1 MVEEHRQDGKVVSTD
16 VNGITFEYPDPS
28 LQDTSGLDGQDQQP
42 VHQDSN
48 VVEANGITQNI
59 LQSDI
64 DNDLAGQ
71 QRKQIMRRQE
81 VLDGGT
87 NSNTKMK
94 RAGKSLLLKLRIDG
108 VKLATIQPRLNSTQG
123 ISNLKATTT
132 LKLVPPKEIL
142 HSDVLDGFKTIGG
155 TIKPPPKRRLT
166 REERD
171 EEFSTRKKPRKA
183 SEPKSKATRASLPT
197 NLNNQPKS
205 YAEESSDSDT
215 EEPSGFRSV
224 NGTRKSRGLPAY
236 LARRSLGDHDQPL
249 EQLPSEPKKRTSRT
263 KVSFANKESEPEPP
277 VEDMEV
283 EQQPINS
290 HVPAQDAAIAALKAM
305 PSSFTADTQDDVLSI
320 SSSEDAEA
328 EAEVI
333 DDYPPEPLPKS
344 RSDVDLSKV
353 GPGQAD
359 APKPA
364 VDEAVLRA
372 EENRKA
378 KLRALAWADGDGEI
392 SDDMIDDAY

>member
-1 MVEEHRQDGKVVSTD
+1 
-16 VNGITFEYPDPS
+16 
-28 LQDTSGLDGQDQQP
+28 
-42 VHQDSN
+42 
-48 VVEANGITQNI
+48 
-59 LQSDI
+59 
-64 DNDLAGQ
+64 
-71 QRKQIMRRQE
+71 
-81 VLDGGT
+81 
-87 NSNTKMK
+87 
-94 RAGKSLLLKLRIDG
+94 
-108 VKLATIQPRLNSTQG
+108 
-123 ISNLKATTT
+123 
-132 LKLVPPKEIL
+132 
-142 HSDVLDGFKTIGG
+142 
-155 TIKPPPKRRLT
+155 
-166 REERD
+166 
-171 EEFSTRKKPRKA
+171 
-183 SEPKSKATRASLPT
+183 
-197 NLNNQPKS
+197 
-205 YAEESSDSDT
+205 
-215 EEPSGFRSV
+215 
-224 NGTRKSRGLPAY
+224 
-236 LARRSLGDHDQPL
+236 
-249 EQLPSEPKKRTSRT
+249 
-263 KVSFANKESEPEPP
+263 
-277 VEDMEV
+277 MEV

-328 EAEVI
+328 DAEAI